1 MAAIDFSK
9 IVTGAGIQLER
20 AAYNQFGAAVDQ
32 FTRQPF
38 SDIFDS
44 PNTDFGGIPLDQMSM
59 NTGTWKPT
67 NYAQDLIMY
76 QPKHRFMFRVL
87 FEMDPEF
94 TEMIGGRKDVFQYVV
109 KNVDRPKLN
118 FDYEAVNM
126 YNFKTKVL
134 KTINH
139 EPLSITLIDDVQD
152 TFHRFFTAYLRAHSP
167 IARSWEET
175 KSLAMLEESGMA
187 FSDAR
192 SGETI
197 DSAVRGVLSK
207 DVINPFRS
215 IRLIQ
220 YFGHATQMNTFWFVN
235 PRILDI
241 SYDSAEHEGG
251 DQGNHAT
258 IRFDYDALAIGQ
270 IESAAGKSPYAAP
283 GTDMYGPEIEVAN
296 LGFPA
301 PHFWGDS
308 YGANGGSG
316 GGLLGSIL
324 SGVVGGAMNQVTSG
338 VLSGIKNPILNQAGR
353 NILFGATRQVTNTT
367 RNTLF
372 GAVRNIGSGISDT
385 ATSAGRW
392 LSDAMPNF
400 GSTTPPPDDG
410 PKTYI
415 ISESEVF
422 KPHLIQED

>member
-1 MAAIDFSK
+1 MTSIDFSK
-9 IVTGAGIQLER
+9 IVTGAGIQLEQ

-32 FTRQPF
+32 FTRMPF
-38 SDIFDS
+38 SDS
-44 PNTDFGGIPLDQMSM
+44 LYRANTDFGGIFPSFEDNQS
-59 NTGTWKPT
+59 GTWKPT

-94 TEMIGGRKDVFQYVV
+94 TELIGGRKDVFQYVI

-139 EPLSITLIDDVQD
+139 EPLTITLIDDIQD

-167 IARSWEET
+167 IARSWTES
-175 KSLAMLEESGMA
+175 KSLAMLEENGMA
-187 FSDAR
+187 FSGPRA
-192 SGETI
+192 GETI
-197 DSAVRGVLSK
+197 DSAVRGTLAK
-207 DVINPFRS
+207 DSINPFRS

-220 YFGHATQMNTFWFVN
+220 YFGHATQLNTFWFVN
-235 PRILDI
+235 PRILDM
-241 SYDSAEHEGG
+241 SYDSADNEGG

-258 IRFDYDALAIGQ
+258 IRFDYDALAVGQ
-270 IESAAGKSPYAAP
+270 PESASGKSEYAAP
-283 GTDMYGPEIEVAN
+283 GTDMYGPEIEVPN
-296 LGFPA
+296 IGFPA

-324 SGVVGGAMNQVTSG
+324 SGVVGGAMNQVSSG

-372 GAVRNIGSGISDT
+372 GVTNGLGSAISNS
-385 ATSAGRW
+385 ASNAGRW
-392 LSDAMPNF
+392 ISNSVSNM
-400 GSTTPPPDDG
+400 GRTSPPVDDTLR
-410 PKTYI
+410 TYAI
-415 ISESEVF
+415 PEAELY
-422 KPHLIQED
+422 KPQSIQEE